1 MKLNYKETTK
11 NEFIE
16 VLFSSGKLANLDEV
30 KTEIKKFNPS
40 AEKVLI
46 KKEILLSGVEF
57 QKFNKDY
64 FESYNFLNACCGIDT
79 ETGINIGIRVTNGRK
94 SVIVLTGGY
103 DYARYIGIEL

>member
-1 MKLNYKETTK
+1 MKSNYKETTK

-46 KKEILLSGVEF
+46 KKKFFYLVLSFKNLIKIILSLITS
-57 QKFNKDY
+57 
-64 FESYNFLNACCGIDT
+64 
-79 ETGINIGIRVTNGRK
+79 
-94 SVIVLTGGY
+94 
-103 DYARYIGIEL
+103 